1 MSASLPEARAALPA
15 GAAEPRSRT
24 FGVRWI
30 GSRTPIA
37 IVALAC
43 ALAFVP
49 RLGLPAFYDSL
60 LYLILHWIVLATS
73 WNILSGYAGYFS
85 FGHGAFFGAGLYT
98 TSTLLS
104 RWNWPFLWTLPV
116 AAAVACVLG
125 VALGAIVFRVKGIR
139 GEVYALLTLAVTFVI
154 GTIIVNTPIDGGNGV
169 SLAAVPVPAIGPTP
183 SSTFYLLALAAATL
197 TMLVAWAVAVS
208 KLGVGLFAIHD
219 DEDAAEVMG
228 VPTYRYKLI
237 ALAISCALAG
247 VAGGIHALFLNYVTV
262 GEVFTI
268 TVPLTVVLMSVL
280 GGTRHWAGPAVGAV
294 AITLLLYSFT
304 AANYAVAG
312 KAMVGVILIAA
323 ILFMP
328 DGILPRL
335 QRLFARRRAPLP
347 PSAAALA
354 PLPVRS
360 VSVAVGEVLL
370 SARGL
375 AKSFRGVKA
384 LAGVDVQVRRGEIL
398 GLLGPNGSGKSTF
411 INVVSG
417 HYLSTGGS
425 IVFEGQDLT
434 GRAAHRIAR
443 AGISR
448 TYQIPRP
455 FGHQTVLDNVAL
467 ATLFGGGV
475 ASPAVARREAMTW
488 LAFTGLQDKA
498 HAHPADLNLHQRKFL
513 ELARALAS
521 RPRLVLLDEVLCGLT
536 PSEIDDAVALVRRIR
551 DQGSTVVFV
560 EHVMRAVMALTDR
573 VVVFDHGEL
582 LAEGLAAEVMQ
593 RPEVMTAYL
602 GPAQAAALE
611 QPEPAAAPQRPTML
625 EVRELQV
632 AYGQAPA
639 LWGVSFELRE
649 GELLCVVGPN
659 GAGKTTLINALAGVQ
674 RARGGRIVLEGRDLT
689 ALPPHRFCEAGVAI
703 VPEGRRLFGSMS
715 VLENLEIGSALP
727 AAKARRAD
735 SLEMVL
741 ALFPA
746 LKPKLAQAAGELS
759 GGQQQMV
766 AIGRA
771 LMARPRLLLLDEPSL
786 GLSPLI
792 VNDMFGA
799 IRRINQEGTA
809 VLLVEQNVS
818 MALRV
823 ADRAYVLEQGRM
835 VAEGTPDAL
844 MQRDEIRRAYLGL

>member
-1 MSASLPEARAALPA
+1 
-15 GAAEPRSRT
+15 
-24 FGVRWI
+24 
-30 GSRTPIA
+30 
-37 IVALAC
+37 
-43 ALAFVP
+43 
-49 RLGLPAFYDSL
+49 
-60 LYLILHWIVLATS
+60 
-73 WNILSGYAGYFS
+73 
-85 FGHGAFFGAGLYT
+85 
-98 TSTLLS
+98 
-104 RWNWPFLWTLPV
+104 
-116 AAAVACVLG
+116 
-125 VALGAIVFRVKGIR
+125 
-139 GEVYALLTLAVTFVI
+139 
-154 GTIIVNTPIDGGNGV
+154 
-169 SLAAVPVPAIGPTP
+169 
-183 SSTFYLLALAAATL
+183 
-197 TMLVAWAVAVS
+197 
-208 KLGVGLFAIHD
+208 
-219 DEDAAEVMG
+219 MG

-247 VAGGIHALFLNYVTV
+247 MAGGIHALFLNYVTV

-335 QRLFARRRAPLP
+335 QRIFTRQRRPVP
-347 PSAAALA
+347 PPATLA
-354 PLPVRS
+354 PPPVRS
-360 VSVAVGEVLL
+360 VTVGVGEVLL

-384 LAGVDVQVRRGEIL
+384 LAGVDVEVRRGEIL

-417 HYLSTGGS
+417 HYLPTGGS
-425 IVFEGQDLT
+425 IVFEGQELA

-455 FGHQTVLDNVAL
+455 FGHQTVLDNVAM

-475 ASPAVARREAMTW
+475 ASPAVARREAMSW
-488 LAFTGLQDKA
+488 LTFTGLQEKA

-536 PSEIDDAVALVRRIR
+536 PSEIDSAVALVRRIR

-582 LAEGLAAEVMQ
+582 LAEGPAAEVMQ

-602 GPAQAAALE
+602 GQPQAVPE
-611 QPEPAAAPQRPTML
+611 RPEPTPAPHSAKL
-625 EVRELQV
+625 LDVHDLQV

-659 GAGKTTLINALAGVQ
+659 GAGKTTLINTLAGLQ
-674 RARGGRIVLEGRDLT
+674 RARGGRIVFEGRDIT
-689 ALPPHRFCEAGVAI
+689 ALPPHRFCEAGIAI
-703 VPEGRRLFGSMS
+703 VPEGRRLFGAMS
-715 VLENLEIGSALP
+715 VRENLEIGSVLP

-735 SLEMVL
+735 SLDAVL

-746 LKPKLAQAAGELS
+746 LEPKLAQAAGELS

-792 VNDMFGA
+792 VGEMFGA

-823 ADRAYVLEQGRM
+823 ADRAYVLEQGRV
-835 VAEGTPDAL
+835 VAEGTPDTL
-844 MQRDEIRRAYLGL
+844 MQRDEIRRAYLGV